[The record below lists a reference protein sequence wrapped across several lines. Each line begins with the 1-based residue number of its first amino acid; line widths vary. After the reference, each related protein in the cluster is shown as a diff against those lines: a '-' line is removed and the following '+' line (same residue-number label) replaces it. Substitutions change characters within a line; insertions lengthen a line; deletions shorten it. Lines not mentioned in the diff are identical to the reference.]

1 MTDKPDPV
9 SRDSVS
15 RIKRKA
21 RHIENK
27 RFNLP
32 RCKSELPLSSRGDNF
47 QDDDSTECETPLL
60 ENAVD
65 HTEELLSNPLAVADA
80 AYDDDAE
87 DDDPHVEQSFGVGQ
101 FCMTDRIGC
110 FFRPKL
116 AEEVC
121 ILSFKA
127 L

>member
-1 MTDKPDPV
+1 MTDKPDPI

-32 RCKSELPLSSRGDNF
+32 RFKSELRLFVHGDNS
-47 QDDDSTECETPLL
+47 QDDDSTESETPLL
-60 ENAVD
+60 ENTAGE
-65 HTEELLSNPLAVADA
+65 TEQLLPNPLAVADA
-80 AYDDDAE
+80 AYDDDADE
-87 DDDPHVEQSFGVGQ
+87 DDADVEQSFGVGQ
-101 FCMTDRIGC
+101 FSMTDRIGG

-121 ILSFKA
+121 VLSFKA

>member
-1 MTDKPDPV
+1 MRKIPDTIG
-9 SRDSVS
+9 RDSSS

-21 RHIENK
+21 RHIESK

-32 RCKSELPLSSRGDNF
+32 RLKNELPFSSHGDNF
-47 QDDDSTECETPLL
+47 QDNDSTECGTPQSET
-60 ENAVD
+60 AGD
-65 HTEELLSNPLAVADA
+65 DTEILPSNPLAVADA

-87 DDDPHVEQSFGVGQ
+87 DVDPYIEQSFGVGQ
-101 FCMTDRIGC
+101 FSMTDRIGGL
-110 FFRPKL
+110 FRPKL

-121 ILSFKA
+121 ILSPEA

>member
-1 MTDKPDPV
+1 MTVKPDPV
-9 SRDSVS
+9 SQDSVS

-32 RCKSELPLSSRGDNF
+32 RFKSEPRSSSQDDNF
-47 QDDDSTECETPLL
+47 QDDDSTECESPLL
-60 ENAVD
+60 EHAAD
-65 HTEELLSNPLAVADA
+65 DTEKSLSNPLAVADA

-87 DDDPHVEQSFGVGQ
+87 DNDADVEQSFGVGQ
-101 FCMTDRIGC
+101 FSMTDRIGG

-121 ILSFKA
+121 IPSFKA

>member
-1 MTDKPDPV
+1 MTDKPDPI

-15 RIKRKA
+15 RIKKKA

-32 RCKSELPLSSRGDNF
+32 RFKGDVRLSSQGDTF
-47 QDDDSTECETPLL
+47 QDDDSTESGTPLL
-60 ENAVD
+60 ENAAD
-65 HTEELLSNPLAVADA
+65 DSETLLSNPLAVADA

-101 FCMTDRIGC
+101 FSMTDRIGS

-121 ILSFKA
+121 IYY
-127 L
+127 

>member
-1 MTDKPDPV
+1 MTDKPDTINV
-9 SRDSVS
+9 DSVT

-21 RHIENK
+21 RHIESK

-32 RCKSELPLSSRGDNF
+32 RLKSELPFPSHGDSL
-47 QDDDSTECETPLL
+47 QDNDSTECETPQL
-60 ENAVD
+60 ENAGD
-65 HTEELLSNPLAVADA
+65 DKAILPSNPLAVADA

-87 DDDPHVEQSFGVGQ
+87 DVDLHIEQSFGVGQ
-101 FCMTDRIGC
+101 FSMTDRFGSL
-110 FFRPKL
+110 FQPKL

-121 ILSFKA
+121 ILSSEV